1 MDQTMSNIHN
11 SLEDLRSHLPLA
23 PQDFQVLLLLSDE
36 PLHGYGIVK
45 FSKDDSG
52 RPTLELGSLY
62 RIVSRLTIQGLIED
76 VPIDQPNSKRKRR
89 YYGATDLGRRVARA
103 EALRLRA
110 LLDSER
116 ALVLLE
122 ER

>member
-1 MDQTMSNIHN
+1 MSNADNKLTHP
-11 SLEDLRSHLPLA
+11 SDYLPLI
-23 PQDFQVLLLLSDE
+23 PQDFQVLLLVSDQ

-45 FSKDDSG
+45 ASTDDSG
-52 RPTLELGSLY
+52 KATLELGSLY
-62 RIVSRLTIQGLIED
+62 RIVSRLTNQGLIEY
-76 VPIDQPNSKRKRR
+76 VPIDQPNSRRQRR
-89 YYGATDLGRRVARA
+89 YYGTTDLGRRVARA

-110 LLDSER
+110 LLASEH